1 MVAPPVCA
9 TPKKGAMMSFRR
21 RAWPIFRSRSTT
33 GHVEETV
40 AVNSL
45 LLPGIGMFVFYVCHD
60 ALQEEMFRFE
70 GFEYGWFMSLAEVCI
85 MLIGGC
91 LSEGVTFD
99 CCSGGYQ
106 MWGTTAVIGI
116 CVAGSHGF
124 GNTALRYSTYPLKVS
139 FKSCKLLP
147 TMALGGCVTGR
158 RHSIFEYIAALIMCA
173 GLMGLTLADDTT
185 HETVEAKGHAEN
197 TAYLGPILLGVSA
210 TLDSVVPNLQEKI
223 FTQTNA
229 KAVDTIF
236 LSNSFMFLILMTIT
250 LISGELF
257 TAWAYCREN
266 MQVFGVLT
274 LQAAS
279 AYCGLRCYLTIVK
292 EHGSIAGV
300 LLANARKVVTIMLS
314 FFLFAKPCKAMHVLG
329 LALIFIGVYLGVV
342 AKRSHKQ
349 QGKCNLPSG
358 MHSQLSKLSIEPS
371 PTSNDSTLSTATRKI
386 ERHVEV

>member
-1 MVAPPVCA
+1 M
-9 TPKKGAMMSFRR
+9 
-21 RAWPIFRSRSTT
+21 FRSRSTT
-33 GHVEETV
+33 VHAEEAV

-91 LSEGVTFD
+91 ISEGVTFD
-99 CCSGGYQ
+99 CSSGDYQ
-106 MWGTTAVIGI
+106 MLGTTAIIGI

-158 RHSIFEYIAALIMCA
+158 RHSIFEYISAFIMCA
-173 GLMGLTLADDTT
+173 GLISLTLADDIS

-229 KAVDTIF
+229 KTVDTIF

-250 LISGELF
+250 LVSGELF
-257 TAWAYCREN
+257 TAWTYCQEN

-329 LALIFIGVYLGVV
+329 LALIFIGVYLGIV
-342 AKRSHKQ
+342 AKRLHKQ
-349 QGKCNLPSG
+349 QGNSNLPVG
-358 MHSQLSKLSIEPS
+358 KHSQLTKLSIESS
-371 PTSNDSTLSTATRKI
+371 PISSDSVLSTATRKI